1 MIQSMTGF
9 GKSEVTCGT
18 DKYTVEIRTLNG
30 KNCDI
35 SLKSQLI
42 PKDKELKIRKKL
54 SQKLLRGNIDIYL
67 TLDQTEA
74 SSNVKINK
82 QLFKEYYTQLR
93 NVSDECKLGTIERTA
108 IVNSIVRLPEVI
120 EIQKST
126 LSEENYEKLEK
137 SILEAADD
145 VINYR
150 IKEGEILK
158 KDISAK
164 VNQIYNLVTEIEK
177 YEKERITTI
186 KTRLKTN
193 LEELG
198 TSVDQNRFEQEII
211 YYLEKLDINE
221 EKVRL
226 RQHCKY
232 FIETMDKEFPAGKKL
247 AFIAQE
253 IGREVNT
260 MGSKSNNSDMQ
271 KIVVNMKDAL
281 EKIKEQSFNIL

>member
-1 MIQSMTGF
+1 MTGF

-30 KNCDI
+30 KSCDI

-54 SQKLLRGNIDIYL
+54 SQKLLRGNIDIFI
-67 TLDQTEA
+67 TLDQTEG
-74 SSNVKINK
+74 SSNIKINK

-93 NVSDECKLGTIERTA
+93 SVSDECKLDEIERSS

-120 EIQKST
+120 KIQQST

-137 SILEAADD
+137 SIEEATDD

-150 IKEGEILK
+150 TKEGEILK

-177 YEKERITTI
+177 HEIERITTI

-198 TSVDQNRFEQEII
+198 TSVDHNRFEQEII

-232 FIETMDKEFPAGKKL
+232 FIETIDKEFPAGKKL

-253 IGREVNT
+253 IGREINT